1 MGDKVKILIAEQSK
15 IFRETL
21 KLFLVGKSKYKVVG
35 ESANCKAISMLLE
48 KELPDIAILNL
59 EMLYGTCSDFILKLK
74 RKYHNKI
81 KFIVLTRFDEI
92 EYEKMMI
99 NAGADGYIKEIDVY
113 YQLEN
118 AIKQVLN
125 GELFYS
131 DNTIGFKK

>member
-1 MGDKVKILIAEQSK
+1 MDDKVKILISDQSK

-35 ESANCKAISMLLE
+35 ESTNCKAISKFLE
-48 KELPDIAILNL
+48 KELPDIVILNL

-74 RKYHNKI
+74 LKYHNKI

-99 NAGADGYIKEIDVY
+99 NAGADGYIKEINVY